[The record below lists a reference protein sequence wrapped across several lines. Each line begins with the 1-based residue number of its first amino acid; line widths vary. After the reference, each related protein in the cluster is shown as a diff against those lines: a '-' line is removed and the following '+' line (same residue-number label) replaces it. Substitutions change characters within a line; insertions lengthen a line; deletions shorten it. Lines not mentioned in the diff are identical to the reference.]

1 MAAPSDAVAADDE
14 DYEICNDNGFVY
26 KRRRGL
32 YPDVAPAST
41 HVASPDPEAARRRC
55 RRRALLHLRAQ
66 RLRELERWEALERKL
81 QAQPSTTSGP
91 PPPQA
96 SPASPGATA
105 ATSHSASVLDDLLA
119 RAEVEEAIL
128 KKVSGLCD
136 EVDALCR
143 AHEEDVVDAITT
155 LPLWG
160 DPKDLLL
167 SLQSPDVP
175 GNLNFIKD
183 HMDERNE
190 LFECRIADW
199 TKEHIK
205 RRQVHLKKVAKQLK
219 GFLNI
224 KNLLPSDDVSILT
237 ENRKKK
243 RITSPSGSRSSK
255 KSKRIYQSTSPNPIS
270 FSSRPTTRRTA
281 AAEKMLN

>member
-1 MAAPSDAVAADDE
+1 MAVPSATVAADDE

-32 YPDVAPAST
+32 YPDVAPPST
-41 HVASPDPEAARRRC
+41 QVVGPDPEAARRRC
-55 RRRALLHLRAQ
+55 RLRALLRLRAQ

-96 SPASPGATA
+96 SPASPGA
-105 ATSHSASVLDDLLA
+105 ATSQSASVLDDLLA

-167 SLQSPDVP
+167 SLQSPDVH
-175 GNLNFIKD
+175 GNLNFIQD
-183 HMDERNE
+183 HMNERNE
-190 LFECRIADW
+190 RFECRIADW
-199 TKEHIK
+199 TKERIK
-205 RRQVHLKKVAKQLK
+205 RRRVHLKKVPKQLK
-219 GFLNI
+219 GFLNV

-255 KSKRIYQSTSPNPIS
+255 KSKRIYQSTSSNPIS
-270 FSSRPTTRRTA
+270 FSSRPTTRSA

>member
-1 MAAPSDAVAADDE
+1 MAAPSAAVAADDE

-32 YPDVAPAST
+32 YPDVAPPST
-41 HVASPDPEAARRRC
+41 QVVGPDPEAARRRC
-55 RRRALLHLRAQ
+55 RLRALLRLRAQ
-66 RLRELERWEALERKL
+66 RLRELERWEALERKV

-96 SPASPGATA
+96 SPASPGAAATA
-105 ATSHSASVLDDLLA
+105 ATSQSASVLDDLLA
-119 RAEVEEAIL
+119 RVAVQAEVEEAIL

-167 SLQSPDVP
+167 SLQSPDVHGTVSP
-175 GNLNFIKD
+175 FTVIF
-183 HMDERNE
+183 
-190 LFECRIADW
+190 LFLY
-199 TKEHIK
+199 T
-205 RRQVHLKKVAKQLK
+205 V
-219 GFLNI
+219 
-224 KNLLPSDDVSILT
+224 
-237 ENRKKK
+237 
-243 RITSPSGSRSSK
+243 
-255 KSKRIYQSTSPNPIS
+255 
-270 FSSRPTTRRTA
+270 
-281 AAEKMLN
+281 